1 MLYHIIIKCLCQLT
15 LLTLVIKTQSVTL
28 SFVKKCFLELSFTD
42 DFNSQTKQNLA
53 MDNMFINGVDTFA
66 PVQPFFLVSKYRIVV
81 RKYGGIVFCTATP
94 NKICNAC
101 NFFASQKVILRIHKQ
116 SVHEWKISMWCLWLP
131 FDTKTK
137 SWKTCENLKTI
148 ESVNARFEDVYGDV
162 EKQLKVI
169 KIYEK
174 IIRKRDTIIEVR
186 NC

>member
-53 MDNMFINGVDTFA
+53 MDNMFINGVHTFA
-66 PVQPFFLVSKYRIVV
+66 PVQPFFVV

-101 NFFASQKVILRIHKQ
+101 TFFASQKVILRIHKQ
-116 SVHEWKISMWCLWLP
+116 SVHEAKISM
-131 FDTKTK
+131 
-137 SWKTCENLKTI
+137 
-148 ESVNARFEDVYGDV
+148 
-162 EKQLKVI
+162 
-169 KIYEK
+169 
-174 IIRKRDTIIEVR
+174 
-186 NC
+186 

>member
-1 MLYHIIIKCLCQLT
+1 MLCLCQLT

-53 MDNMFINGVDTFA
+53 MDNMFINGVHTFA

-101 NFFASQKVILRIHKQ
+101 NFFASQKVILRKHKQ
-116 SVHEWKISMWCLWLP
+116 SVHEGTNIH
-131 FDTKTK
+131 
-137 SWKTCENLKTI
+137 
-148 ESVNARFEDVYGDV
+148 
-162 EKQLKVI
+162 VI
-169 KIYEK
+169 HV
-174 IIRKRDTIIEVR
+174 TSF
-186 NC
+186 